1 MSELLTEAKKILDKL
16 TECCVR
22 CQDCGRACLSCSNK
36 THFLTGL
43 IMLTESPSAV
53 TAIKNLVGRETHPL
67 RQRIIE
73 LLDDKIKLEQDLKA
87 SREECKELQAC
98 HDAEMGVCE
107 QHCPELQAARQRVK
121 ELERK
126 LKSPADK
133 VTDQGLTEIELADP
147 GEN

>member
-22 CQDCGRACLSCSNK
+22 CQDCGRACLSCSK
-36 THFLTGL
+36 RTQ
-43 IMLTESPSAV
+43 AV

-147 GEN
+147 SEN